1 MATGVAVPRFVVVEG
16 LIGSG
21 KTTLARLL
29 ERERGAELVLEP
41 HEDNPF
47 LASFYR
53 DPDRYALPVQ
63 LYFLLTRYR
72 QMDRLRQPSL
82 FHPLLVSDYLFEKDR
97 VFAEK
102 TLPSHELELYDRF
115 AGPLGAES
123 PQPDLVVWVRAP
135 VPVLLKRIRKRGVAG
150 EDRIT
155 AAYLEDL
162 AERYEVLF
170 GRWSRSPVLYL
181 DSVAFDYQGDAA
193 AQAEVLRQIDEA
205 LAAGGAPRAT
215 NGRQGGLFD

>member
-1 MATGVAVPRFVVVEG
+1 MPRFVVIEG

-47 LASFYR
+47 LASFYK

-82 FHPLLVSDYLFEKDR
+82 FHPLLVSDYLFDKDR
-97 VFAEK
+97 LFAEK
-102 TLPSHELELYDRF
+102 TLPPGEMELYDRF
-115 AGPLGAES
+115 AGPLGKEV
-123 PQPDLVVWVRAP
+123 PVPDLVIYVAAP
-135 VPVLLKRIRKRGVAG
+135 VSVLLKRIKRRGIAG

-155 AAYLEDL
+155 QGYLDDL
-162 AERYEVLF
+162 AERYDRLF
-170 GRWSRSPVLYL
+170 ARWSRCPVLRL
-181 DSVAFDYQGDAA
+181 DSVAHDYASDPA
-193 AQAEVLRQIDEA
+193 AQAAVLARIDEA
-205 LAAGGAPRAT
+205 LEDPSSV
-215 NGRQGGLFD
+215 GRDARQPGLFG